1 MSIWRR
7 NVKYKL
13 CKRILVIVLL
23 MSFWKNPVYGEPPT
37 TQTQNSEESGMRHY
51 SDSEIDVLIEDLTV
65 AAEDAIEQAA
75 AEAARAAT
83 LASLER
89 EMASVADVQRLQGE
103 NSRLKQS
110 RIKVAVVTGVICLF
124 GGLAVGAGGIL
135 ILQGGR

>member
-1 MSIWRR
+1 MSTWRR
-7 NVKYKL
+7 NVRYRL

-37 TQTQNSEESGMRHY
+37 TQETTSNESGMRLY

-65 AAEDAIEQAA
+65 AAEEAIERAA

-83 LASLER
+83 LVSLER
-89 EMASVADVQRLQGE
+89 EAVAIQETQRLQGE

-110 RIKVAVVTGVICLF
+110 RIKTAVICFLS
-124 GGLAVGAGGIL
+124 GLVIGTGGIL